1 MHRIIYYILTI
12 VIVLNFTAVNVFAD
26 ENSAL
31 TKLSAVHMLSRVL
44 PAWRDAPKF
53 DDTDDKT
60 AAYYRSMKV
69 LDAEYGNTFVPDKT
83 LTTQEFLI
91 MLKRALDISA
101 PDLFYDNQKI
111 KWHYD
116 QNEVAPEY
124 QSQIAFLSAIDIWN
138 NSGYLH
144 PRAVISE
151 GMASYYV
158 NLAVHAQDFGKRSKN
173 GRRNQRRLPVLMYHV
188 IDQPSGPYSYVY
200 VSPENFEQQIKYL
213 YDNGYTFLF
222 PEELS
227 MADEFKKCVVLT
239 FDDGYVQTYSTA
251 YQILKKYN
259 AKATLFMV
267 SDKIGEDDY
276 CSEAQLFEM
285 SDSGVFRIYSHSAE
299 HSDLRQL
306 SEIEL
311 DEQFSLSNDKI
322 YNITKRE
329 VTSIAYP
336 YGFFNDKV
344 LSRARRYYKSG
355 FSVTNSGRGS
365 IYEIPRSS
373 IDDTIN
379 IKSYPIYLK

>member
-1 MHRIIYYILTI
+1 MQRIIYYILA
-12 VIVLNFTAVNVFAD
+12 VVLALNFTMVNVFAD

-31 TKLSAVHMLSRVL
+31 TKINAVHILSRIL
-44 PAWRDAPKF
+44 PAWKDAPAF

-60 AAYYRSMKV
+60 AAYYRSMKI
-69 LDAEYGNTFVPDKT
+69 LDAEYGNSFVPDKT
-83 LTTQEFLI
+83 LTTQEFLV

-101 PDLFYDNQKI
+101 PDLFYNNQKI

-116 QNEVAPEY
+116 QNEIAPEY
-124 QSQIAFLSAIDIWN
+124 QSQIAFLSALDIWN
-138 NSGYLH
+138 NSGHLR

-158 NLAVHAQDFGKRSKN
+158 SLAVHAQDFGKRSN
-173 GRRNQRRLPVLMYHV
+173 CGRMNQKRLPVLMYHV
-188 IDQPSGPYSYVY
+188 IDQPSGPYPYVY
-200 VSPENFEQQIKYL
+200 VSPESFEQQIKYL

-227 MADEFKKCVVLT
+227 LADELGKCVVLT
-239 FDDGYVQTYSTA
+239 FDDGYVQTYTNA
-251 YQILKKYN
+251 YAILKKYN

-267 SDKIGEDDY
+267 SDKIGENEY
-276 CSEAQLFEM
+276 CSEAQLREM
-285 SDSGVFRIYSHSAE
+285 SDSGVFRVYSHSKN

-306 SEIEL
+306 NESEL
-311 DEQFSLSNDKI
+311 DEQFSSSNDKI

-336 YGFFNDKV
+336 YGFFDDRV

-355 FSVTNSGRGS
+355 FSVTDRGRGS
-365 IYEIPRSS
+365 VYEIQRSS

-379 IKSYPIYLK
+379 IKGYPIYLK